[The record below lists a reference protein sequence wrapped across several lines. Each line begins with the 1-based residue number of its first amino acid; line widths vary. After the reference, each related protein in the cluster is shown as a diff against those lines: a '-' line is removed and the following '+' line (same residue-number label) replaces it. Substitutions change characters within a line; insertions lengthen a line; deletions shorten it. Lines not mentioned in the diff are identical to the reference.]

1 MQLID
6 KNIFVKYSVVFV
18 AIVILLKMIPRTNLD
33 FKDIMVSSVV
43 LFSLYMLVDNIF
55 INPSCKVEN
64 LTNILNNPKKKDD
77 TDDIYYK
84 HEQDEYDTYEDRKK
98 FPNKK
103 NSDDN
108 NFDNDDNYDNDGYES
123 RKPINYKP
131 GPCKDCVSRTYD
143 NDDFEKYKYKIHRK
157 YDASG
162 SREKDGVMKTE
173 IEYSDYNI
181 LPVHRED
188 RDDYE
193 WGYTMLPPEK
203 WYPIPPHPPICV
215 TDKRSEIQPMIT
227 TGGGVSLKEWD
238 SCRRITPGDVVNID
252 YARDKLNSGR

>member
-1 MQLID
+1 
-6 KNIFVKYSVVFV
+6 
-18 AIVILLKMIPRTNLD
+18 
-33 FKDIMVSSVV
+33 
-43 LFSLYMLVDNIF
+43 MLVDNIF

-64 LTNILNNPKKKDD
+64 LTNVGKTIPKKKDD

-84 HEQDEYDTYEDRKK
+84 HDEDEYDNYADRKK
-98 FPNKK
+98 FTDKK
-103 NSDDN
+103 NDKDDN
-108 NFDNDDNYDNDGYES
+108 DEDDKYDNDGYES
-123 RKPINYKP
+123 KKPIKYKP
-131 GPCKDCVSRTYD
+131 GPCKDCVERSYD
-143 NDDFEKYKYKIHRK
+143 DDDFEKYKYKIHRK

-162 SREKDGVMKTE
+162 SREEDGVMKTE

-193 WGYTMLPPEK
+193 WGYTILPPEK

-215 TDKRSEIQPMIT
+215 TDKRSEIQPMTT
-227 TGGGVSLKEWD
+227 TGGGVLLKEWD